1 MFAFVFILYG
11 LDNLTVIC
19 CKSACGGISAF
30 PGEENEINAGEDF
43 HHMTFEAN
51 IFSFLISF

>member
-30 PGEENEINAGEDF
+30 PGEENEINCWGGFPSHD
-43 HHMTFEAN
+43 
-51 IFSFLISF
+51 L

>member
-30 PGEENEINAGEDF
+30 PGEENEIKCWGGFPSHD
-43 HHMTFEAN
+43 
-51 IFSFLISF
+51 L